1 MESLL
6 RSRQELQRIKGNRR
20 STHGVHKNK
29 QTQANV
35 ARNLAVLEMF
45 IDPET
50 LAEYRVEGA
59 DLIHWPNYDQQESL
73 SVRLDNV

>member
-1 MESLL
+1 M
-6 RSRQELQRIKGNRR
+6 
-20 STHGVHKNK
+20 HKNK